1 MKESNATNPKWKIPF
16 FTIWIGQALS
26 IMGSTVTQFALV
38 WYLTS
43 TTGSATVLATASM
56 MALLP
61 GIILGPFIGAL
72 IDRWNRRV
80 VMIAADSIIALSIFW
95 LAYLFWADTLQ
106 TWQVYLVMFVR
117 AVGGSFHLPAMQA
130 STSLMVP
137 REHLARVAG
146 INQMLSGL
154 MNIIGAPLGALLL
167 ELLPMYNVM
176 LVDVITAGLAIA
188 PLFFVSIPQPKGSNE
203 SDDQKQNIWADMGDG
218 FRYLRGWSGLMAL
231 IGFAMVIK
239 IALTPAISL
248 IPLLVFKHFGGGAV
262 QLSMVEAALGVGV
275 ILGGLLLSIWGG
287 FNRKIVTIMTS
298 LIIFSLS
305 FVLLGLSP
313 AAMFGLA
320 LISMFV
326 MGLMLPMIDGPVT
339 AIMQASVA
347 PEMQG
352 RIFTLMNSLLNIT
365 GPVSL
370 VFAGPLSDL
379 VGLQVWYVATGI
391 ICVVLGISAFFIPA
405 LMKVEENNQ
414 GALAVK
420 GKSPA

>member
-1 MKESNATNPKWKIPF
+1 
-16 FTIWIGQALS
+16 
-26 IMGSTVTQFALV
+26 
-38 WYLTS
+38 
-43 TTGSATVLATASM
+43 
-56 MALLP
+56 
-61 GIILGPFIGAL
+61 
-72 IDRWNRRV
+72 
-80 VMIAADSIIALSIFW
+80 
-95 LAYLFWADTLQ
+95 
-106 TWQVYLVMFVR
+106 
-117 AVGGSFHLPAMQA
+117 
-130 STSLMVP
+130 
-137 REHLARVAG
+137 
-146 INQMLSGL
+146 
-154 MNIIGAPLGALLL
+154 
-167 ELLPMYNVM
+167 
-176 LVDVITAGLAIA
+176 
-188 PLFFVSIPQPKGSNE
+188 
-203 SDDQKQNIWADMGDG
+203 MGDG